1 MPAYKDKKGTWF
13 AKFQIKTY
21 TGKSKQ
27 VLKRGFVKKA
37 DALAYEHDFKA
48 RYTYLPSITL
58 ETLSK
63 AFLADYRVNHRP
75 NSFKATEANLRLHI
89 LPIFG
94 KFPIKEITAIK
105 IREWQNNLKI
115 SELSPATQQS
125 INTTFKAVMSYAVKY
140 YHLPASPFL
149 QAGAITRE
157 PRPQEVLSW
166 EEWQKVSQTFKP
178 GHDQTIFNLIYFSG
192 IRLGEAQGLSISD
205 FDFTAHTVRIERQ
218 YSYTTK
224 KTEPLKTAKS
234 HRLIALPAFVSD
246 MVQKYL
252 EGFYVTPSLPFALK
266 TPRGLNFM
274 LKKYCKL
281 AGVPVVS
288 VHALRHS
295 HASLLIA
302 KGMPITAVSARLGH
316 TSSAITLRVYS
327 HAFADADTKISGLL
341 ESLNKNVSTLYQEEK
356 KSS

>member
-1 MPAYKDKKGTWF
+1 MPAYRDKKGKWF

-21 TGKSKQ
+21 SGKSKQ
-27 VLKRGFVKKA
+27 IFRRGFAKKA

-48 RYTYLPSITL
+48 QYAYLPSISL
-58 ETLSK
+58 ERLSK
-63 AFLADYRVNHRP
+63 AFLTDYGINHRA
-75 NSFKATEANLRLHI
+75 NSLRSTEANLRLHI
-89 LPIFG
+89 LPLFG
-94 KFPIKEITAIK
+94 KFPINEITSIK

-140 YHLPASPFL
+140 YNLPASPFV

-157 PRPQEVLSW
+157 PRPQVVLSW
-166 EEWQKVSQTFKP
+166 EEWQKLYATLKP
-178 GHDQTIFNLIYFSG
+178 GHDQTLFSLIYFSG
-192 IRLGEAQGLSISD
+192 IRLGEAQGLTATD
-205 FDFTAHTVRIERQ
+205 FDFTANTVSIERQ

-234 HRLIALPAFVSD
+234 HRLISLPPFIAK
-246 MVQKYL
+246 MVQSYL
-252 EGFYVTPSLPFALK
+252 DSFYVIPQLPFALK
-266 TPRGLNFM
+266 TPRGLNFI
-274 LKKYCKL
+274 LKKYCME
-281 AGVPVVS
+281 ADVPVIS

-316 TSSAITLRVYS
+316 TSSAVTLRVYS

-341 ESLNKNVSTLYQEEK
+341 ENMAQNVANLYQVEK
-356 KSS
+356 KSF